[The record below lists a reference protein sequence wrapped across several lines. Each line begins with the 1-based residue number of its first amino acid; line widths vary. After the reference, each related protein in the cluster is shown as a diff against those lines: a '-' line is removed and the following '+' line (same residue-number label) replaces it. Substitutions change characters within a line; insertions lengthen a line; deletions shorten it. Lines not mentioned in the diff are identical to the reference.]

1 MAFCSSHSLDGY
13 EGVARRQDVLFESE
27 RLFVIEDFAHHPTA
41 IRLCIESFKNCYPER
56 EVVAVFEPRSNT
68 SATNVLQEEFMGALG
83 TAHRVLISPVH
94 RAEIY
99 SDDSRMDT
107 KAMVQTLSE
116 QCISATACRSKESL
130 FADLEELP
138 GDVGR
143 LVILFTNGSFGKPLA
158 DYLERLRAD

>member
-1 MAFCSSHSLDGY
+1 
-13 EGVARRQDVLFESE
+13 
-27 RLFVIEDFAHHPTA
+27 
-41 IRLCIESFKNCYPER
+41 
-56 EVVAVFEPRSNT
+56 
-68 SATNVLQEEFMGALG
+68 
-83 TAHRVLISPVH
+83 
-94 RAEIY
+94 
-99 SDDSRMDT
+99 
-107 KAMVQTLSE
+107 MVQTLSE

>member
-1 MAFCSSHSLDGY
+1 
-13 EGVARRQDVLFESE
+13 
-27 RLFVIEDFAHHPTA
+27 
-41 IRLCIESFKNCYPER
+41 
-56 EVVAVFEPRSNT
+56 
-68 SATNVLQEEFMGALG
+68 MGALG

-107 KAMVQTLSE
+107 NAMVETLSE
-116 QCISATACRSKESL
+116 QCLSAKACLSKESL

-143 LVILFTNGSFGKPLA
+143 LVIIFTNGSFGKPLA
-158 DYLERLRAD
+158 DYLAKLRGE